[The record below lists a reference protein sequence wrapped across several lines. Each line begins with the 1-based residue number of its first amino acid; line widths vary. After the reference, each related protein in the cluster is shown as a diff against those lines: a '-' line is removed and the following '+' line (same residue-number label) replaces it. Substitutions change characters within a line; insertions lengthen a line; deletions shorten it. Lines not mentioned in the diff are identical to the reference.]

1 MPTVIFKGHASE
13 VLAALNSQLDMGME
27 IVGSAA
33 TQHAKD
39 MTPVR
44 TGNLRDSIN
53 NRPSGKHGQE
63 IGTKVEYAGY
73 VELGTRKMRA
83 QPYLRPAAENYA
95 DEYVNIIRNVLGG

>member
-1 MPTVIFKGHASE
+1 MATVIFHGHADE
-13 VLAALNSQLDMGME
+13 VLAALNSQLDIGMP

-33 TQHAKD
+33 SQHAKD

-53 NRPSGKHGQE
+53 NRPAGTHSQE
-63 IGTKVEYAGY
+63 IGTKVEYAGF
-73 VELGTRKMRA
+73 VELGTSKMRA

-95 DEYVNIIRNVLGG
+95 DEYVNIIRSVLGM